1 MLKLL
6 VVDDMP
12 IIADGLYELFHE
24 EQRMPTTVFKAYS
37 APEAIRIMKEES
49 VDVVVTDIKM
59 PEVSGLELLKEINRI
74 RPQCKVIFLTSFH
87 DFEFAREAVILGG
100 FDFILKTEG
109 DARIQEAVY
118 KAAEEVLRERQ
129 SRELVELAQEQYRLA
144 LPMLQQQFLLE
155 FLQGRPIAGADRG
168 GQLRALEIKLQ
179 PDLPVHLVVIRID
192 RWKYSMT
199 WSDRALLLYS
209 VQNIM
214 DEYVSPRVRI
224 HTLTL
229 DSSHIVGLWQP
240 LEPQYTDKETSK
252 AFRFFYGTLETIQ
265 NTCRELLKLH
275 ISVILGKDA
284 EDWKSVGD
292 KLHNLVLLLQSGI
305 GRNHELLTTD
315 EELMSDRDG
324 KTMQGDTLS
333 EPGIYLPLM
342 HYASLPALLASGKQE
357 EFMSL
362 FEELVVMVSEAG
374 DHTGLKLEA
383 LHYLASMFLGYM
395 NRRRL
400 LGEIAEHLGIER
412 LIRFHP
418 EHDWMNDVG
427 YFRELAM
434 YLFKHGSFE
443 QEDRSNRLVQDVQ
456 KYILNHLREDL
467 SLTRLGEHVHLNPTY
482 LSRLYKQITGE
493 GISDYIMEA
502 RMDRAKS
509 LLEHG
514 ELKIHEIAEEVG
526 YQSGIAFTRFFK
538 KMINF
543 TPQEYRDMHAHPNK
557 P

>member
-1 MLKLL
+1 MLRLL

-12 IIADGLYELFHE
+12 IIADGLYDLFSE
-24 EQRMPTTVFKAYS
+24 EQRMPTRVFKAYS
-37 APEAIRIMKEES
+37 APEAIKVMES
-49 VDVVVTDIKM
+49 EPIDVVVTDIKM
-59 PEVSGLELLKEINRI
+59 PEVSGLEMLKQINGI
-74 RPQCKVIFLTSFH
+74 RPQCKVIFLTSYH

-118 KAAEEVLRERQ
+118 KAAEEVLQERQ

-155 FLQGRPIAGADRG
+155 LLQGRPIAGADRG
-168 GQLRALEIKLQ
+168 GQLLALEIKLQ
-179 PDLPVHLVVIRID
+179 PELPVHIVVIRID

-199 WSDRALLLYS
+199 WSDRALLIYS

-214 DEYVSPRVRI
+214 DEYLSPRVRL

-240 LEPQYTDKETSK
+240 LEPQLSDKETSK

-284 EDWKSVGD
+284 EDWRKVGD
-292 KLHNLVLLLQSGI
+292 KLHSLVLLLQSGI

-315 EELMSDRDG
+315 EELMIDRDG
-324 KTMQGDTLS
+324 KSMQDGS
-333 EPGIYLPLM
+333 SSAEPGLYLPLM

-357 EFMSL
+357 EFMAL
-362 FEELVVMVSEAG
+362 FEELVVMVNEAG

-400 LGEIAEHLGIER
+400 LNEITERFGIER
-412 LIRFHP
+412 LIRFDPRHGW
-418 EHDWMNDVG
+418 DNDVV
-427 YFRELAM
+427 YYRELAM
-434 YLFKHGSFE
+434 YLFQHSSFE
-443 QEDRSNRLVQDVQ
+443 QEDRSNRLVQDIQ
-456 KYILNHLREDL
+456 QYILNHLKDDL

-502 RMDRAKS
+502 RMDRAKT

-514 ELKIHEIAEEVG
+514 ELKIHEIAEQVG

-543 TPQEYRDMHAHPNK
+543 TPQEYRDMHAHPK
-557 P
+557 

>member
-1 MLKLL
+1 MLRLL

-12 IIADGLYELFHE
+12 IIADGLYELFRE
-24 EQRMPTTVFKAYS
+24 EQRMPTQVFKAYS
-37 APEAIRIMKEES
+37 APEAIRIIKAEPI
-49 VDVVVTDIKM
+49 DVVVTDIKM
-59 PEVSGLELLKEINRI
+59 PEVSGLELLKQINEL
-74 RPQCKVIFLTSFH
+74 RPQCKVIFLTSYH

-118 KAAEEVLRERQ
+118 KAAEEVLEDRE
-129 SRELVELAQEQYRLA
+129 SHELVERAQAQHQLA

-155 FLQGRPIAGADRG
+155 LLQGRPIAQADRS
-168 GQLRALEIKLQ
+168 GQLRALEIKLK
-179 PDLPVHLVVIRID
+179 PELPVHLVVIRID
-192 RWKYSMT
+192 RWKFSMN

-214 DEYVSPRVRI
+214 DEYLSPRVRL
-224 HTLTL
+224 HTLAL

-240 LEPQYTDKETSK
+240 LEPQPSDKEASK
-252 AFRFFYGTLETIQ
+252 TFRFFYGTLETIQ

-284 EDWKSVGD
+284 EAWKGIGD
-292 KLHNLVLLLQSGI
+292 KLHRLVLLLQSGI

-315 EELMSDRDG
+315 EELMTARDG
-324 KTMQGDTLS
+324 KAMQEDALT

-342 HYASLPALLASGKQE
+342 QYASLPALLASGKQE
-357 EFMSL
+357 EFMAL
-362 FEELVVMVSEAG
+362 FEELVVMVNEAG
-374 DHTGLKLEA
+374 DHIGLKLEA

-400 LGEIAEHLGIER
+400 LSEVTERFGRER
-412 LIRFHP
+412 LSHFDP
-418 EHDWMNDVG
+418 GSDWSQVVV
-427 YFRELAM
+427 YFRELAV
-434 YLFKHGSFE
+434 YLFQHSSFE
-443 QEDRSNRLVQDVQ
+443 QEDRSNRLVQNIQ
-456 KYILNHLREDL
+456 QYILSHLKEDL
-467 SLTRLGEHVHLNPTY
+467 SLTRLGERVHLNPTY

-502 RMDRAKS
+502 RMERAKA
-509 LLEHG
+509 LLEHS

-538 KMINF
+538 KMIHF
-543 TPQEYRDMHAHPNK
+543 TPQEYRDMQMHRNN
-557 P
+557 